1 MRWCIYINVYNCGDY
16 CDVSF
21 CILFIWVYMLYINI
35 DGIDSLFIEFV
46 KV

>member
-21 CILFIWVYMLYINI
+21 CIWVYMLYINI
-35 DGIDSLFIEFV
+35 GGIDSLFIEFV